1 MEKEENLN
9 QENIESEISNE
20 NNETDNKSDDNKE
33 ENKVVEEEKE
43 LTPEERIKELEDK
56 LARTFAEMENQRR
69 RFEKEKDDAYEYGG
83 FAFAKEALNLI
94 DNLARSKLI
103 LESDDALKDTEAL
116 KKTLEHFDII
126 NKDLI
131 SIFTKNNIKP
141 IDCLNKK
148 LDPNLHQAMMEI
160 EDDKKEPG
168 TIVQEVQKGFM
179 IKDRLL
185 RPSLVGVSK
194 KTEKKE
200 LTPEERIKELEDKL
214 ARTFAE
220 MENQRRRFEK
230 EKDDAYEYG
239 GFAFAKEALNL
250 IDNLARSKLILE
262 SDDAL
267 KDTEA
272 LKKTLEHFDI
282 INKDLISIFTKNNIK
297 PIDCLN
303 KKLDPNLHQAMMEI
317 EDDQKEPG
325 TIVQEVQKGFMIKDR
340 LLRPSLVGVSKK
352 TEKKEEKSEENK
364 ENLNK

>member
-9 QENIESEISNE
+9 QENIESETSNE
-20 NNETDNKSDDNKE
+20 NNETD
-33 ENKVVEEEKE
+33 
-43 LTPEERIKELEDK
+43 
-56 LARTFAEMENQRR
+56 
-69 RFEKEKDDAYEYGG
+69 
-83 FAFAKEALNLI
+83 
-94 DNLARSKLI
+94 
-103 LESDDALKDTEAL
+103 
-116 KKTLEHFDII
+116 
-126 NKDLI
+126 
-131 SIFTKNNIKP
+131 
-141 IDCLNKK
+141 KK
-148 LDPNLHQAMMEI
+148 LD
-160 EDDKKEPG
+160 DKNE
-168 TIVQEVQKGFM
+168 
-179 IKDRLL
+179 
-185 RPSLVGVSK
+185 
-194 KTEKKE
+194 EKKE